1 MAEDWQDCPALGPGW
16 KRREAFRKSGA
27 SCGRSDIY
35 YQSPTGDKIRSKVE
49 LTRYLGPACDLTLFD
64 FRQGIL
70 CYPAPK
76 THPVTVPRKQK
87 KKPSKPAKA
96 KKRQVGPQKSEV
108 RKETPRD
115 GSKAGSGTAP
125 ASLPA
130 PGCCENCGIHFS
142 WDGIRRQRLKA
153 LCRDCRAQRIAFNRE
168 QRMFRRVGCGECT
181 ACLVKEDC
189 GTCSICRLQLPHE
202 VASGLFCKCEQ
213 RRCLRIVEKSRGCG
227 VCRGCRT
234 QEDCGRCRACLRP
247 SRPGVKRQWRC
258 MQRRC
263 FWHFAHRFHGHP
275 QGCHRC
281 PPQVVVSPTGKR
293 KCRKSGSKVAA
304 QHHSQAQPLP
314 PLPAAQQPQR
324 TELHISDLA
333 PTSPAEF
340 IYYCVDEDELHRS
353 PPPQQPYTNHRQN
366 RKCGACAACL
376 RRMDCGHCD
385 FCCDKPKF
393 GGSNQK
399 RQKCRWRQC
408 LQFAMKRL
416 LPSTGS
422 GSEEGV
428 VSPPRHSC
436 RKRLGSPRQLRV
448 SPSLKAPLAVL
459 TAPPGPAQ
467 ASAKQQAGR
476 DSVLPPPDTDLV
488 FLREG
493 ASSPLQVP
501 GPAAASSEAPLQEAQ
516 CSAQSWAVT
525 LPQVKQEKADAPEEW
540 AADTAFLTSPTSQPG
555 CPSKVREAVH
565 TDLVPV
571 KQEPPGPEEDR
582 EENREDYISASTPEE
597 ETGGVGTP
605 VITEIFSLGGT
616 RLRDAAAWLPRCS
629 IQALLLGKEQKD

>member
-16 KRREAFRKSGA
+16 KRRESLRKSGA

-76 THPVTVPRKQK
+76 THPLPVPS
-87 KKPSKPAKA
+87 KKPSKPAKV
-96 KKRQVGPQKSEV
+96 KKCQGRLQKSDV
-108 RKETPRD
+108 RKATPRAED
-115 GSKAGSGTAP
+115 KSGTGTAP
-125 ASLPA
+125 ASLPV
-130 PGCCENCGIHFS
+130 PGSRCDNCGIHFP
-142 WDGIRRQRLKA
+142 WGGIRRQRLRT
-153 LCRDCRAQRIAFNRE
+153 LCEDCRAQRIAFNRE
-168 QRMFRRVGCGECT
+168 QRMFKRVGCGECT
-181 ACLVKEDC
+181 ACLLKEDC
-189 GTCSICRLQLPHE
+189 GACSICRLQLPHD

-213 RRCLRIVEKSRGCG
+213 RRCLRIVEKSQGCG
-227 VCRGCRT
+227 VCRGCQN
-234 QEDCGRCRACLRP
+234 QEDCGRCRVCLRP
-247 SRPGVKRQWRC
+247 PRPGLKRQWRC
-258 MQRRC
+258 LQRRC
-263 FWHFAHRFHGHP
+263 LW
-275 QGCHRC
+275 
-281 PPQVVVSPTGKR
+281 GKR
-293 KCRKSGSKVAA
+293 DHRKSRSKVAA
-304 QHHSQAQPLP
+304 KRHSQAQPLP
-314 PLPAAQQPQR
+314 PLPAPQHPEP
-324 TELHISDLA
+324 TEL
-333 PTSPAEF
+333 
-340 IYYCVDEDELHRS
+340 
-353 PPPQQPYTNHRQN
+353 QPYTNHRQN

-422 GSEEGV
+422 GSEEGAG
-428 VSPPRHSC
+428 SPPCHPC
-436 RKRLGSPRQLRV
+436 RKRPGSPQKLH
-448 SPSLKAPLAVL
+448 PSSSSKAPLAVH
-459 TAPPGPAQ
+459 TTPPCPAQ
-467 ASAKQQAGR
+467 ASAKQQTGR
-476 DSVLPPPDTDLV
+476 GFVPTPPDTDLV

-516 CSAQSWAVT
+516 CSAQSWVVT

-540 AADTAFLTSPTSQPG
+540 TAGTAFLTSPTLQPG
-555 CPSKVREAVH
+555 CPSKAVDP
-565 TDLVPV
+565 DLPPV

-582 EENREDYISASTPEE
+582 EENREDYVSASAPEE

-616 RLRDAAAWLPRCS
+616 RLRDIAAWWPRCAPYS
-629 IQALLLGKEQKD
+629 PRTLKILKLKCSRLEASADCRTEGDICAPAL

>member
-35 YQSPTGDKIRSKVE
+35 YQSPTGEKIRSKVE
-49 LTRYLGPACDLTLFD
+49 LTRYLGPACDLTLFN

-70 CYPAPK
+70 CYPVPK
-76 THPVTVPRKQK
+76 THPLPAPNKKK

-108 RKETPRD
+108 RKETPRK
-115 GSKAGSGTAP
+115 GRKAGAGAAAGSGAAAGAAP

-130 PGCCENCGIHFS
+130 LGCCENCGIRLS
-142 WDGIRRQRLKA
+142 RDCIKRQRLKA
-153 LCRDCRAQRIAFNRE
+153 LCKDCRAQRIAFNRE

-189 GTCSICRLQLPHE
+189 GACSICRLQLPHD
-202 VASGLFCKCEQ
+202 VASELFCKCER

-227 VCRGCRT
+227 VCRGCQT
-234 QEDCGRCRACLRP
+234 QEDCGRCRVCLRP
-247 SRPGVKRQWRC
+247 ARPGLKRQWRC
-258 MQRRC
+258 LQRRC
-263 FWHFAHRFHGHP
+263 FWD
-275 QGCHRC
+275 
-281 PPQVVVSPTGKR
+281 KR
-293 KCRKSGSKVAA
+293 DRRKSGSKVAA
-304 QHHSQAQPLP
+304 RRHSRAQPLP
-314 PLPAAQQPQR
+314 PRPASQHPEP
-324 TELHISDLA
+324 TEL
-333 PTSPAEF
+333 
-340 IYYCVDEDELHRS
+340 
-353 PPPQQPYTNHRQN
+353 QPYTNHHRQN

-416 LPSTGS
+416 LPSTGP
-422 GSEEGV
+422 GSEEGAGL
-428 VSPPRHSC
+428 PPCRPC
-436 RKRLGSPRQLRV
+436 RKRPGSPRRRLRLS
-448 SPSLKAPLAVL
+448 SPSKAPLAVL
-459 TAPPGPAQ
+459 TTPPGPAR

-476 DSVLPPPDTDLV
+476 GFVLPPPDTDFV
-488 FLREG
+488 FLQEG
-493 ASSPLQVP
+493 AASPVQVP

-516 CSAQSWAVT
+516 SWGVAM
-525 LPQVKQEKADAPEEW
+525 PQVKQEKTDAPEEW
-540 AADTAFLTSPTSQPG
+540 TSGTGFPTSALQPG
-555 CPSKVREAVH
+555 YPSKALDS
-565 TDLVPV
+565 DLPPV
-571 KQEPPGPEEDR
+571 KQEPPGPAEDR
-582 EENREDYISASTPEE
+582 EENREDYVSESAPEE
-597 ETGGVGTP
+597 EAGGVGTP

-616 RLRDAAAWLPRCS
+616 RLRDAAAWLPRLHK
-629 IQALLLGKEQKD
+629 LLAVNENEYFTELQLKEEIL

>member
-76 THPVTVPRKQK
+76 THPVAVPSK
-87 KKPSKPAKA
+87 KKKNKNKKKQQQQPSTPAKA
-96 KKRQVGPQKSEV
+96 KKCQVGPQKSEV
-108 RKETPRD
+108 RKETQRD
-115 GSKAGSGTAP
+115 GNKAGTGTGTGTAP

-142 WDGIRRQRLKA
+142 WDIKRQRLKA
-153 LCRDCRAQRIAFNRE
+153 LCKDCRAQRIAFNRE

-189 GTCSICRLQLPHE
+189 GTCSICRLQLPHD

-227 VCRGCRT
+227 VCRGCQT
-234 QEDCGRCRACLRP
+234 QEDCGCCRVCLRP

-263 FWHFAHRFHGHP
+263 FW
-275 QGCHRC
+275 
-281 PPQVVVSPTGKR
+281 GKH

-304 QHHSQAQPLP
+304 QNDSQAQPLP
-314 PLPAAQQPQR
+314 PLPASQRPQP
-324 TELHISDLA
+324 TEL
-333 PTSPAEF
+333 
-340 IYYCVDEDELHRS
+340 
-353 PPPQQPYTNHRQN
+353 
-366 RKCGACAACL
+366 
-376 RRMDCGHCD
+376 
-385 FCCDKPKF
+385 
-393 GGSNQK
+393 
-399 RQKCRWRQC
+399 
-408 LQFAMKRL
+408 KRL

-422 GSEEGV
+422 GSEEGT
-428 VSPPRHSC
+428 VSPPHHRC
-436 RKRLGSPRQLRV
+436 RRRPRSSGQMHA
-448 SPSLKAPLAVL
+448 SPSLKAPLPAR

-467 ASAKQQAGR
+467 VSARQRAGG

-516 CSAQSWAVT
+516 CSAQSWAVA

-540 AADTAFLTSPTSQPG
+540 AAGTAFLTPSTMQPG
-555 CPSKVREAVH
+555 CPSKVGEVVDP
-565 TDLVPV
+565 DLVPV

-582 EENREDYISASTPEE
+582 ENREDCVSASTPEE
-597 ETGGVGTP
+597 EIGGVGTP

-616 RLRDAAAWLPRCS
+616 RLRDAAAWLPRLHK
-629 IQALLLGKEQKD
+629 LLAVNENEYFTELQLKEEVL

>member
-263 FWHFAHRFHGHP
+263 FW
-275 QGCHRC
+275 
-281 PPQVVVSPTGKR
+281 GKR

-340 IYYCVDEDELHRS
+340 IYYCVDEDEL
-353 PPPQQPYTNHRQN
+353 QPYTNHRQN

-555 CPSKVREAVH
+555 CPSKAVH

-616 RLRDAAAWLPRCS
+616 RLRDAAAWLPRS
-629 IQALLLGKEQKD
+629 KDLKKPEAKMQ